1 MGWGTSFKADMYI
14 SRELFRSE
22 EEVQGKI
29 NELTEDI
36 NRIKRRLAL
45 MIAANPET
53 FLDKSED
60 SDPLYELDNRIN
72 GHLELFE
79 EDLIHRYRLQLLL
92 DNWKNKE
99 LDES

>member
-1 MGWGTSFKADMYI
+1 MGWGTSFTADMYI

-22 EEVQGKI
+22 GEVQDKI
-29 NELTEDI
+29 NELTESID
-36 NRIKRRLAL
+36 RTKRRLAL

-53 FLDKSED
+53 FLDKSKD

-72 GHLELFE
+72 DYLELFE

-99 LDES
+99 LDEL